1 MSMEDTVAA
10 AETTVFQ
17 AAQGVLCLSP
27 AAAPVALTTVQV
39 QGLRAVLL
47 AVFRRAL
54 NSFLVASTHG
64 LRDSVDHT

>member
-1 MSMEDTVAA
+1 MSMEDTIAA

-17 AAQGVLCLSP
+17 AAQGVPCLSL
-27 AAAPVALTTVQV
+27 AAAPVTLTTVQG

-47 AVFRRAL
+47 AFFSHAL
-54 NSFLVASTHG
+54 NSFLFASTHG

>member
-17 AAQGVLCLSP
+17 GALCLSP
-27 AAAPVALTTVQV
+27 AAAPVTLTTVQV

-47 AVFRRAL
+47 AVFSRAL

-64 LRDSVDHT
+64 LCDSVDHT